1 MLPVNTFCIFCSA
14 KSDEF
19 FGHVLAGEDV
29 EMQVRHGLA
38 GGLAGVRD
46 DAESGVQA
54 LLGGYLGYDLENVR
68 HCGGVLRCYLRGGVR
83 DVLFRD
89 DEDMRGGLGVDIPEG
104 RAVSLSK
111 I

>member
-1 MLPVNTFCIFCSA
+1 
-14 KSDEF
+14 
-19 FGHVLAGEDV
+19 
-29 EMQVRHGLA
+29 MQVRHGLA

-104 RAVSLSK
+104 QDALVLIYLVRGDIPFRYHAEKAVFHFTYPPSK
-111 I
+111 VPAS